1 MEFLF
6 QIRQNWDGSFHG
18 KRRKVH
24 MDAVAPPTSIE
35 ELQDRLF
42 DVSETLPKRLR
53 QCADYVAANPDRVA
67 VSTVAEMAAAAGVK
81 PSAFMRFCQVLGFS
95 GFSEMQRLF
104 RNSYAQNW
112 PDYTTRLEKLRES
125 GADSPSAL
133 LAEFIEA
140 GRLSLENL
148 AKTID
153 PRALDAAVKAISEA
167 EMVHIVGLR
176 RAFSVASYL
185 AYAFEKM
192 NVPTML
198 HDAVGRLD
206 TRHAIRERDVVI
218 AITFAPYTAETVDLA
233 TAARRAGA
241 KVVGI
246 TDALTSPLR
255 QLTPLILTVSEADF
269 GAFRSLSAT
278 LSLAMAMVV
287 AVGAVERG
295 NRK

>member
-1 MEFLF
+1 
-6 QIRQNWDGSFHG
+6 
-18 KRRKVH
+18 
-24 MDAVAPPTSIE
+24 MDAPSAPTSIE
-35 ELQDRLF
+35 ELQNRLF
-42 DVSETLPKRLR
+42 DLSDTLPKRLR
-53 QCADYVAANPDRVA
+53 QCADYVSANPDRIA
-67 VSTVAEMAAAAGVK
+67 VSTVAEMAQGASVK

-95 GFSEMQRLF
+95 GFSQMQRLF
-104 RNSYAQNW
+104 RDSYSQNW

-153 PRALDAAVKAISEA
+153 PRALDAAVRTLADAK
-167 EMVHIVGLR
+167 MVHIVGLR

-192 NVPTML
+192 DVPTML
-198 HDAVGRLD
+198 HDGVGRLD
-206 TRHAIRERDVVI
+206 TQHAIRGGDVVL
-218 AITFAPYTAETVDLA
+218 AITFAPYTAETVELA
-233 TAARRAGA
+233 NAARRAGA

-246 TDALTSPLR
+246 TDSLTSPLR
-255 QLTPLILTVSEADF
+255 QITPLILTVSEADF

-278 LSLAMAMVV
+278 LSLAVAISV
-287 AVGAVERG
+287 AVGAAHNKAE
-295 NRK
+295 K

>member
-1 MEFLF
+1 MAAVKE
-6 QIRQNWDGSFHG
+6 QA
-18 KRRKVH
+18 
-24 MDAVAPPTSIE
+24 MDVLSAPTSIE
-35 ELQDRLF
+35 ELQDRLL
-42 DVSETLPKRLR
+42 DLADSLPKRLR

-67 VSTVAEMAAAAGVK
+67 VSTVAEMAAGAGVK

-95 GFSEMQRLF
+95 GFSQMQRLF
-104 RNSYAQNW
+104 RESYSQNW

-153 PRALDAAVKAISEA
+153 PRALDAAIKAISEA
-167 EMVHIVGLR
+167 QLVHIVGLR
-176 RAFSVASYL
+176 RAFSVAAYL

-198 HDAVGRLD
+198 HDAVGKLD
-206 TRHAIRERDVVI
+206 SRHAFREGDVII

-233 TAARRAGA
+233 HAARRAGA
-241 KVVGI
+241 RIVAI
-246 TDALTSPLR
+246 TDSLTSPLR
-255 QLTPLILTVSEADF
+255 QLTPLVLTVSEADF

-278 LSLAMAMVV
+278 LSLAVALVV
-287 AVGAVERG
+287 AVGAAEREV
-295 NRK
+295 KK